1 MSLLDIESPN
11 TIAKEVCPKCKVGY
25 LINRVS
31 KRDSSFTFL
40 GCSNFPKCKFFYTIN
55 NVYGEKA
62 PSHMHPKARK
72 YFNKERL

>member
-1 MSLLDIESPN
+1 MSLLDIESTN
-11 TIAKEVCPKCKVGY
+11 NIRKEICPKCKRGY

-31 KRDSSFTFL
+31 KQDFTFTFL

-62 PSHMHPKARK
+62 PSHLSPRARK